1 MSAALPFPQVI
12 ARCSTA
18 LLPGLPPRAYQA
30 CRTKL
35 PRSYSSLAC
44 NSSSRHVGLLFG
56 SCSSSRGFDSAV
68 IDTIAA
74 VQQEELEKEIVSL
87 QAEAE
92 RVAEEARELAGEVP
106 F

>member
-1 MSAALPFPQVI
+1 MKP
-12 ARCSTA
+12 
-18 LLPGLPPRAYQA
+18 
-30 CRTKL
+30 

-44 NSSSRHVGLLFG
+44 ASSSRHVGLLFG
-56 SCSSSRGFDSAV
+56 SCSSARGFDASV

-92 RVAEEARELAGEVP
+92 QVAEEARELAGEVP